1 MEGRSTYY
9 SSPSLPYSYLI
20 QYLCILD
27 MLNENIQIQLYP
39 MSYTV
44 IGVSLKNAGCFS
56 HYLAQNIYTL
66 HNTVMLSDTPCG
78 VKHC

>member
-1 MEGRSTYY
+1 
-9 SSPSLPYSYLI
+9 
-20 QYLCILD
+20 